1 MTWFSYV
8 LVPWAAVVAVLVSA
22 FCLLFALPT
31 ILVPR
36 GNRERYC
43 FWTNRLASWVI
54 LRLGLFAR
62 PHLQGSENLPV
73 GQPYLLISNH
83 RSFVDVLLLIWAGH
97 TQGISKS
104 QVFWFPVMGLLGY
117 LGGAVFFNRMDPQD
131 RRRAKDEALML
142 IKYSRALHVYP
153 EGTRARSR
161 SQTTQEKVYTGL
173 VRAAFDA
180 GIPVVPAAVWGTDTV
195 IPATNRGIRFGQ
207 RVYAQFGAP
216 IAPQDYTGFEAFFQ
230 AAWGQTTERVQ
241 KLKEA
246 HPHPQVDL
254 LE

>member
-8 LVPWAAVVAVLVSA
+8 LVPWAAVIAVLIAA
-22 FCLLFALPT
+22 FCLVFALPT
-31 ILVPR
+31 FVLPR
-36 GNRERYC
+36 GVRERYC
-43 FWTNRLASWVI
+43 FWTNRLASWGI
-54 LRLGLFAR
+54 LRVGLFAR
-62 PHLQGSENLPV
+62 PNLTGTDKLPV

-104 QVFWFPVMGLLGY
+104 EVFWFPVMGLLGY
-117 LGGAVFFNRMDPQD
+117 LGGAVFFDRKDPQD
-131 RRRAKDEALML
+131 RARAKDEALML
-142 IKYSRALHVYP
+142 MHSGRALHVYP
-153 EGTRARSR
+153 EGTRTRSR
-161 SQTTQEKVYTGL
+161 SQTVLEKVYTGL

-180 GIPVVPAAVWGTDTV
+180 GIPVVPAAVWGTDAV

-207 RVYAQFGAP
+207 QVYAQFSDP
-216 IAPQDYTGFEAFFQ
+216 LNPQDYASFEAFFEQ
-230 AAWGQTTERVQ
+230 AWGQTRQMVH

>member
-8 LVPWAAVVAVLVSA
+8 LVPWAAVTAVCIAAL
-22 FCLLFALPT
+22 CLLFALPT
-31 ILVPR
+31 LVLPR
-36 GNRERYC
+36 GVRERYC
-43 FWTNRLASWVI
+43 FWTNRLASWGI
-54 LRLGLFAR
+54 LRFSLFVR
-62 PHLQGSENLPV
+62 PTLQGSDKLPV

-117 LGGAVFFNRMDPQD
+117 LGGAVFFDRSDPSERQ
-131 RRRAKDEALML
+131 RAKDEALML
-142 IKYSRALHVYP
+142 MRAGRALHVYP
-153 EGTRARSR
+153 EGTRTRSR
-161 SQTTQEKVYTGL
+161 SQTVLEKVYTGL
-173 VRAAFDA
+173 VRSAFEA
-180 GIPVVPAAVWGTDTV
+180 GIQVVPAAVWGTDAC
-195 IPATNRGIRFGQ
+195 IPATNRGVRFGQ
-207 RVYAQFGAP
+207 RVFAEFAEPVQPADHAEF
-216 IAPQDYTGFEAFFQ
+216 QDFFD
-230 AAWGQTTERVQ
+230 AAWGQSRSMVL